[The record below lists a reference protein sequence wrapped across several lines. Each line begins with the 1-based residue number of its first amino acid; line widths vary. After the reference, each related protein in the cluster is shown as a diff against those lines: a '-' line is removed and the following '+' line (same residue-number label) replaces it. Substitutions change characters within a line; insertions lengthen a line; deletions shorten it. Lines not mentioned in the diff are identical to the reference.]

1 MWARSLATA
10 SPRPY
15 IATAMRIYLIDPP
28 GPFDTL
34 ATWERHLAYVRSLPP
49 DTLLRAE
56 LIQDA
61 EEAIALIGVGRRT
74 LH

>member
-1 MWARSLATA
+1 MFTMTLV
-10 SPRPY
+10 
-15 IATAMRIYLIDPP
+15 MLDPP

-34 ATWERHLAYVRSLPP
+34 ATWERHLAYVRRLPP

-61 EEAIALIGVGRRT
+61 EEAIALIGVGCRT